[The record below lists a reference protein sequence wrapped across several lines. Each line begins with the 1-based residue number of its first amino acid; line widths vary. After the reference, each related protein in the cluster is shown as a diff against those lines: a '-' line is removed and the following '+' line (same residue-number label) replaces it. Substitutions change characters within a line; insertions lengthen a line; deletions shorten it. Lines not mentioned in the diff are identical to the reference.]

1 MKTPI
6 ILSMLLL
13 CMAGNSQTK
22 PITITQKQEGNKILL
37 IASNNTTIEYEFEL
51 SITSSGL
58 KVNKSLP
65 LLGHLNAGEEREVLT
80 LTGIPGEKASFKYK
94 IRPIPLEE
102 ENTEEVVES
111 SKPAKGLKV
120 VVANSAKH
128 HEMKARQNVEKYI
141 DPEQVTVFT
150 KSFCD
155 VCDELL
161 KVLKLKAIDLDERNI
176 SNSLTNNELMWNAL
190 YVYGRKEGKV
200 PLPIMVY
207 QNKVFFNL
215 TDLLAV
221 KDHAI
226 KN

>member
-1 MKTPI
+1 M
-6 ILSMLLL
+6 SMLLL
-13 CMAGNSQTK
+13 CVAGNSQTK
-22 PITITQKQEGNKILL
+22 PITITQKQEGNKIVLK
-37 IASNNTTIEYEFEL
+37 ASNNTTIEYEFEL

-65 LLGHLNAGEEREVLT
+65 LLGHLSAGEEREVLT

-94 IRPIPLEE
+94 IRPIPLHEE
-102 ENTEEVVES
+102 KSEEVIETS
-111 SKPAKGLKV
+111 RPTKGLKV

-141 DPEQVTVFT
+141 NPEQVTVFT
-150 KSFCD
+150 KNFCE
-155 VCDELL
+155 VCEELL
-161 KVLKLKAIDLDERNI
+161 MVLKLKEIDSEERNI

-200 PLPIMVY
+200 SLPIMIY

-215 TDLLAV
+215 TDLLLV
-221 KDHAI
+221 KDQAS